1 MIDLGI
7 EGKKIVLFGT
17 GSVALLFH
25 GLFAEKCRILCFCDN
40 NTSNQGKKIKG
51 KPVIDPKNITEY
63 EFDYVLI
70 ASSFDLEIYDQLVNQ
85 LAIKPRQISVVPI
98 DLLRVM
104 AKKQKF
110 RRYTIIS
117 IILVVIAWYLKR

>member
-1 MIDLGI
+1 MINLGI
-7 EGKKIVLFGT
+7 EGEKIVLFGT
-17 GSVALLFH
+17 GSVAVQFH
-25 GLFAEKCRILCFCDN
+25 SLFAKKCRIMCFCDN
-40 NTSNQGKKIKG
+40 KISNQGKKFKG
-51 KPVIDPKNITEY
+51 KPVIDPRNISEY

-70 ASSFDLEIYDQLVNQ
+70 ASSFDLEIYDQLVNE
-85 LAIKPRQISVVPI
+85 LGITPRQISVLPI

-117 IILVVIAWYLKR
+117 TILFIISWFLIK